1 MAPYFIKN
9 FEDLNPE
16 ENFVIAP
23 EGLHRFYIKGT
34 SGRVGASWMTKEDRL
49 TDIKDYVTFL
59 DNCKQHFEGQLQ
71 PRKTILLGFSQGVS
85 TAGRWMG
92 LGNIQP
98 DVFVNWAG
106 VFPPDLDDSDLL
118 RTKSIP
124 HIFCIGDD
132 DPYWSGED
140 IDRYNEKLKSTFISY
155 QNINFKGKHQIT
167 NEALDLL
174 DKMV

>member
-1 MAPYFIKN
+1 
-9 FEDLNPE
+9 
-16 ENFVIAP
+16 
-23 EGLHRFYIKGT
+23 
-34 SGRVGASWMTKEDRL
+34 
-49 TDIKDYVTFL
+49 
-59 DNCKQHFEGQLQ
+59 
-71 PRKTILLGFSQGVS
+71 
-85 TAGRWMG
+85 
-92 LGNIQP
+92 
-98 DVFVNWAG
+98 
-106 VFPPDLDDSDLL
+106 
-118 RTKSIP
+118 P